1 MFDSLDAALRAAEAG
16 HGFTYAPEMLVAD
29 HLAAGR
35 LAPLH
40 PRRFGTRTAWSY
52 WFTTRPESFDQRAIR
67 RLREWLRAA
76 LSSKAGIAQGI
87 AEAEA
92 RRTRTDIE
100 AP

>member
-1 MFDSLDAALRAAEAG
+1 
-16 HGFTYAPEMLVAD
+16 MLVAD
-29 HLAAGR
+29 HVAAGR
-35 LAPLH
+35 LAPVH

-76 LSSKAGIAQGI
+76 LSSKAGIAPGG

-92 RRTRTDIE
+92 RRTRTDIK